1 MQSIYKTQHLAGVGS
16 ALIIICDGQRDHV
29 RFAEHHIV
37 LPHSTCKRI
46 SKRLL
51 TDVSRNVVTDDELR
65 GHALNLATARVQSE
79 ADESVRYSIGEHHI
93 ASAVVATLADEKD
106 IRALRYAGVCTEE
119 LAEIARVTLNDELRQ
134 LMRIV
139 CSLPVISVED
149 L

>member
-1 MQSIYKTQHLAGVGS
+1 MQSIYRTQHLVGIGS

-37 LPHSTCKRI
+37 LPHSSCKRI

-51 TDVSRNVVTDDELR
+51 TDVSKNVVTDEELR

-79 ADESVRYSIGEHHI
+79 ADDGVRCSMGQHHI

-119 LAEIARVTLNDELRQ
+119 LAEIARMTLSDELKQ
-134 LMRIV
+134 LMRLV